1 MLPPPRQPEMRS
13 SFNDLLMALSILN
26 IIYIFTGIV
35 DYTLVKVIIIVPVLT
50 LVIVVES
57 SLNNKSQLSHTHYT
71 TFKSMTDQSAG
82 V

>member
-50 LVIVVES
+50 LVVVVES
-57 SLNNKSQLSHTHYT
+57 SLNNKSQLSHTQP
-71 TFKSMTDQSAG
+71 SNL
-82 V
+82 

>member
-35 DYTLVKVIIIVPVLT
+35 DYTLVKVIIILH
-50 LVIVVES
+50 VIALIIVVGKVES
-57 SLNNKSQLSHTHYT
+57 SLNNPQPSNLSLIHP
-71 TFKSMTDQSAG
+71 
-82 V
+82 